1 MIDKIRIDSEIG
13 KLRGVMVHRPGPEL
27 EHLLPKFMGDL
38 LFDEIPWLRKAREEH
53 DGFVKA
59 LKSSGAEV
67 YYIEELM
74 EELLNDEKLRGEFI
88 DLNLAYGS
96 FADDIVKDTV
106 HSYLM
111 NLKNRDVIDVLI
123 AGIPKNIIK
132 DLKPYTSLSDLT
144 SESHPFYLTPMP
156 SMYFTRDHGVVI
168 NGGLLVSM
176 MFNFSRRRE
185 TTFLR
190 FLYKYHPLFRKS
202 NVPLWIEGEIPT
214 GIEGGDVLVPN
225 FDTIIIGFGE
235 RTTESAIE
243 TVANKLLKESKTIK
257 QIIVLQI
264 PAKRTYMHL
273 DTVFTMIDYDKF
285 LIYPG
290 IKNRIHVYVMTLG
303 KNGYI
308 ETRAEDNLK
317 KTLAK
322 YLKVP
327 DILLIN
333 SGGDN
338 PITSAREQWG
348 DSTNTFAL
356 SPGVVITY
364 DRNEVTNKILR
375 KLGIEVIEIEGSEL
389 VRGRGGPR
397 CMTMP
402 LLREEI

>member
-13 KLRGVMVHRPGPEL
+13 RLRGVIVHRPGPEL
-27 EHLLPKFMGDL
+27 EHLLPRYMGDL

-59 LKSSGAEV
+59 LKSNGAEV

-74 EELLNDEKLRGEFI
+74 EELLNDEKLKSEFI
-88 DLNLAYGS
+88 NLHLRYSS
-96 FADDIVKDTV
+96 FVDDVVRNAV
-106 HSYLM
+106 HLYLM
-111 NLKNRDVIDVLI
+111 SLKSREVIDISI
-123 AGIPKNIIK
+123 AGIPKNIVK
-132 DLKPYTSLSDLT
+132 DLKPYVSLSDLT
-144 SESHPFYLTPMP
+144 RESHPFYLDPMP

-190 FLYKYHPLFRKS
+190 FLYKYHSLFRKN
-202 NVPLWIEGEIPT
+202 NVPLWIEDEIPT

-225 FDTIIIGFGE
+225 HETLIIGFGE

-243 TVANKLLKESKTIK
+243 TVANKLLRESKTLK

-290 IKNRIHVYVMTLG
+290 IKNRIHAYIMTLG
-303 KNGYI
+303 KSGYI
-308 ETRAEDNLK
+308 ETRSEENLE

-322 YLKVP
+322 YLRVSSVV
-327 DILLIN
+327 LVN

-338 PITSAREQWG
+338 PITAAREQWG

-364 DRNEVTNKILR
+364 DRNEVTNKLLR

-402 LLREEI
+402 LLRDEI

>member
-1 MIDKIRIDSEIG
+1 MIDKIRVNSEIG
-13 KLRGVMVHRPGPEL
+13 KLKGVIVHRPGPEL
-27 EHLLPKFMGDL
+27 EHLLPKYMGDL
-38 LFDEIPWLRKAREEH
+38 LFDEIPWLRRAREEH

-59 LKSSGAEV
+59 LKSGGAEV

-74 EELLNDEKLRGEFI
+74 LELLKNEKLKEEFI
-88 DLNLAYGS
+88 NEHLKYS
-96 FADDIVKDTV
+96 SIVDGGTKKAIV
-106 HSYLM
+106 SYIM
-111 NLKNRDVIDVLI
+111 SLKSSEVIDVLI
-123 AGIPKNIIK
+123 AGIPKNIVK
-132 DLKPYTSLSDLT
+132 DVKPYDSLSDLT
-144 SESHPFYLTPMP
+144 KESHPFYLNPMP
-156 SMYFTRDHGVVI
+156 SMYFTRDHGAVI

-185 TTFLR
+185 TTFIR
-190 FLYKYHPLFRKS
+190 FIHKYHPLFRNN

-214 GIEGGDVLVPN
+214 GIEGGDILVPN
-225 FDTIIIGFGE
+225 NETLIIGFGE
-235 RTTESAIE
+235 RTTEAAIE
-243 TVANKLLKESKTIK
+243 TVANKLLIESNALK
-257 QIIVLQI
+257 QILVLQI

-290 IKNRIHVYVMTLG
+290 IKNRMHAFLMTPGKKGYVET
-303 KNGYI
+303 KAEEKI
-308 ETRAEDNLK
+308 EEA
-317 KTLAK
+317 LAK
-322 YLKVP
+322 CLKVHSVQ
-327 DILLIN
+327 LVN

-356 SPGVVITY
+356 SPGVVIAY
-364 DRNEVTNKILR
+364 DRNETTNKLLR
-375 KLGIEVIEIEGSEL
+375 KIGIEVIEIEGSEL